1 MIFIILKKADTQGLL
16 GGAQQI
22 RYFCGMKYQ
31 SIDPYTGKVIRDFE
45 FDSFPDLAV
54 SRAAFD
60 KWRRLSI
67 PDRGAHMRRLAT
79 VLDQN
84 KEQYARLITQE
95 MGKPYKESLY
105 EINKVLT
112 AFDYYIAGAEQMLA
126 PELVATNASTSY
138 IAFEPLGIIFSV
150 MPWNFPFWQVF
161 RFAVPS
167 LMAGNVTIL
176 KHAPSVSGCAEA
188 IAEAFAEAGMP
199 HGTLLKYYL
208 TNKDAAALIA
218 HPDVR
223 GVSFTGSDATGSV
236 IASLAGQHI
245 KKAVIELGGND
256 AFIVLPDADIDLA
269 VAGAIKSRAI
279 NSGQSCNAAK
289 RFIAVGSAYEAF
301 SQKLIAEVMALKVG
315 NPMDDDTQIGP
326 LARLDL
332 ADKVRKQVADT
343 VGQGAKAH
351 YHEAVRSDNTNF
363 VPPVVLEGVQPG
375 MVAFEEEIFGPV
387 WTLIRAA
394 DETEA
399 VALANRS
406 QYGLGASLWTAD
418 ATAAERLAPEL
429 EAGNV
434 FINDIVKSDAR
445 LPFGGVKHS
454 GFGRELSEF
463 GLHEFV
469 NVKTVYIK

>member
-1 MIFIILKKADTQGLL
+1 
-16 GGAQQI
+16 
-22 RYFCGMKYQ
+22 MKYQ
-31 SIDPYTGKVIRDFE
+31 SMDPYTGRVIRDFAL
-45 FDSFPDLAV
+45 DSFPDLAV
-54 SRAAFD
+54 SQHAFA

-67 PDRGAHMRRLAT
+67 AERGVYMRRLAA

-84 KEQYARLITQE
+84 KEPYARLITQE

-126 PELVATNASTSY
+126 PEIVATNAAKSY
-138 IAFEPLGIIFSV
+138 ITFEPLGIIFSV

-188 IAEAFAEAGMP
+188 IEQAFAEAGMP
-199 HGTLLKYYL
+199 YGTLLKYYL
-208 TNKDAAALIA
+208 SNEDAAKVIA
-218 HPDVR
+218 HPAVR

-236 IASLAGQHI
+236 IASLAGRHI

-256 AFIVLPDADIDLA
+256 PFIILPGADMDMA
-269 VAGAIKSRAI
+269 VAGALKSRSI

-289 RFIAVGSAYEAF
+289 RFIAVGSAYEVF
-301 SQKLIAEVMALKVG
+301 SKRLIAAVKALKVG
-315 NPMDDDTQIGP
+315 NPMDEDTQIGP
-326 LARLDL
+326 LARPDL
-332 ADKVRKQVADT
+332 ADKVRKQIADT
-343 VGQGAKAH
+343 VAQGAKVH
-351 YHEAVRSDNTNF
+351 SHDGGGIVNESF
-363 VPPVVLEGVQPG
+363 VPPVVLDDVRPG
-375 MVAFEEEIFGPV
+375 MVAFEEEVFGPV
-387 WTLIRAA
+387 WSMVKA
-394 DETEA
+394 DTVEEA
-399 VALANRS
+399 LVLANQS
-406 QYGLGASLWTAD
+406 QYGLGASVWTGD
-418 ATAAERLAPEL
+418 AAAAERWIPAL

-445 LPFGGVKHS
+445 LPFGGVKRS

-463 GLHEFV
+463 GLREFV

>member
-1 MIFIILKKADTQGLL
+1 
-16 GGAQQI
+16 
-22 RYFCGMKYQ
+22 MKYQ
-31 SIDPYTGKVIRDFE
+31 SIDPYTGKVIRDFAL
-45 FDSFPDLAV
+45 DSFPDLTV
-54 SRAAFD
+54 SRDAFRQ
-60 KWRRLSI
+60 WRRLSI
-67 PDRGAHMRRLAT
+67 AARGAHMQRLAV
-79 VLDQN
+79 VLQRN
-84 KEQYARLITQE
+84 KDQYARLITQE
-95 MGKPYKESLY
+95 MGKPLRESLY
-105 EINKVLT
+105 EIDKVLT

-126 PELVATNASTSY
+126 PELVATNAAKSY

-188 IAEAFAEAGMP
+188 IEQAFAEAGMP

-208 TNKDAAALIA
+208 SNEDAAKLIA

-223 GVSFTGSDATGSV
+223 GVSFTGSDATGAV

-245 KKAVIELGGND
+245 KKAVVELGGND
-256 AFIVLPDADIDLA
+256 AFIVLPDADMDQA
-269 VAGAIKSRAI
+269 VAGALKSRSI

-289 RFIAVGSAYEAF
+289 RFIAVGGAWEDF
-301 SQKLIAEVMALKVG
+301 RQKLIAEVMALKVG
-315 NPMDDDTQIGP
+315 DPMADDTQIGP

-332 ADKVRKQVADT
+332 ADKVRRQVADT
-343 VGQGAKAH
+343 VAQGAKAH
-351 YHEAVRSDNTNF
+351 THAAIQSDNSNF
-363 VPPVVLEGVQPG
+363 VAPVVLEGVRPG

-387 WTLIRAA
+387 WTLVRAGS
-394 DETEA
+394 TEEA
-399 VALANRS
+399 IALANQS
-406 QYGLGASLWTAD
+406 QYGLGASIWTGD
-418 ATAAERLAPEL
+418 TAAAEKIIPEL

-445 LPFGGVKHS
+445 LPFGGVKQS

-469 NVKTVYIK
+469 NVKTVYVR

>member
-1 MIFIILKKADTQGLL
+1 
-16 GGAQQI
+16 
-22 RYFCGMKYQ
+22 MKYQ
-31 SIDPYTGKVIRDFE
+31 SMDPYTGRVIRDFAL
-45 FDSFPDLAV
+45 DSFPDLAI
-54 SRAAFD
+54 SRDAFD
-60 KWRRLSI
+60 KWRRLTI
-67 PDRGAHMRRLAT
+67 AARGAHMRRLAD
-79 VLDQN
+79 VLERN
-84 KEQYARLITQE
+84 KERYASLITQE

-112 AFDYYIAGAEQMLA
+112 AFDYYIDGAARMLA
-126 PELVATNASTSY
+126 PEPVVTNASRSY

-167 LMAGNVTIL
+167 LMAGNVTVL

-188 IAEAFAEAGMP
+188 IEQAFAEAGMP

-208 TNKDAAALIA
+208 SNEDAAKVIA

-223 GVSFTGSDATGSV
+223 GVSFTGSDATGSI

-256 AFIVLPDADIDLA
+256 PFIILPDADMDLA

-301 SQKLIAEVMALKVG
+301 SKKLIAAVMALKVG
-315 NPMDDDTQIGP
+315 NPMDEDTQIGP
-326 LARLDL
+326 LARPDL
-332 ADKVRKQVADT
+332 ADKVRRQIADT
-343 VGQGAKAH
+343 IAQGARPHVHDTTETGNA
-351 YHEAVRSDNTNF
+351 NF
-363 VPPVVLEGVQPG
+363 VAPVVLEGVQPG

-387 WTLIRAA
+387 WTLVRAA
-394 DETEA
+394 DTAEA
-399 VALANRS
+399 VSLANQS
-406 QYGLGASLWTAD
+406 QYGLGASVWTAD
-418 ATAAERLAPEL
+418 ARAAEQLIPEL

-445 LPFGGVKHS
+445 LPFGGVKRS

-469 NVKTVYIK
+469 NVKTVYVK